1 MNIDNLTYGELKQ
14 IAAMF
19 GSKSEAEPTFTPH
32 IGKECIVRTY
42 ASGVHFGTVVA
53 QSGRQVEIKDARRL
67 WKWHAKIG
75 ISLSELA
82 IDGIDASKSR
92 ICAAVPSITITDA
105 LELIPASPAAA
116 STIREAP
123 VASK

>member
-19 GSKSEAEPTFTPH
+19 AAKSDDAPFTPH
-32 IGKECIVRTY
+32 IGKECVVRTY

-67 WKWHAKIG
+67 WKWHAKTG
-75 ISLSELA
+75 ISLSEVAL
-82 IDGIDASKSR
+82 DGIDASKSR
-92 ICAAVPSITITDA
+92 ICATVPSITITDA